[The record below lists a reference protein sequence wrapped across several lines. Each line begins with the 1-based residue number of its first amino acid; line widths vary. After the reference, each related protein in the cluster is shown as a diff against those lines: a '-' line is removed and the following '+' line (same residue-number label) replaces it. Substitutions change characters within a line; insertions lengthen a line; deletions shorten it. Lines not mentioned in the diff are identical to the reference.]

1 VCHNYLDKRY
11 QYGINRFMHVD
22 IVPNRNSRPCA
33 LIRETFR
40 ENGKPRHRTIKNI
53 SDLPMDRIIAIKRA
67 LQGDFDGIAFTGA
80 DGVKTEQGST
90 FGALYAAYQV
100 AKETGL
106 GEVLGTDRRG
116 KLALLMVLAQVISPM
131 SRRALVEWAKNQ
143 ALWEVLGLCQSGEI
157 DFDEDDLYAVLDEIA
172 EKRHWIELELFK
184 VRNKAC
190 SRLFL
195 YDVTS
200 SYLEGTCNELSA
212 WGFNRDG
219 KKGKKQIVIGLLTDK
234 DGDPVAVDVFKG
246 NTSDPKTVVE
256 QIKKLSERFGVRDVV
271 FVGDRGMLKRLP
283 LDAVQAAHF
292 SYITAITKPQVE
304 ALVREGVIQLSWLDE
319 CLGEVEHEKVRY
331 VFRRNPVRAMELEE
345 SRLARMRRVED
356 LARDL
361 SLYLAASGRR
371 RADVALRKV
380 TQKIAG
386 LKVEGFVSARLDG
399 REVVVE
405 VNQEALGEKARLDG
419 VYVLKTDTPPD
430 EMDKEWVHKAYKS
443 LYEVER
449 DFRSMKTEL
458 EVRPVYLRNAG
469 RTRGH
474 VLVVMLALILKR
486 ELQKRLAGIEME
498 VRHALG
504 ALAGWSL
511 LNESLGELRFTRL
524 PQPNPRQQRILDALG
539 IQQPTVLGVPRKRG
553 RRKKQ

>member
-1 VCHNYLDKRY
+1 
-11 QYGINRFMHVD
+11 MHVD
-22 IVPNRNSRPCA
+22 IVPNRKSRPCA

-40 ENGKPRHRTIKNI
+40 ENGKAKHRTVKNI
-53 SDLPMDRIIAIKRA
+53 SHLPMDRIIAIKRA
-67 LQGDFDGIAFTGA
+67 LQGDFDGIAFTGVE
-80 DGVKTEQGST
+80 GVKTEQGAT
-90 FGALYAAYQV
+90 FGALYAAYQI

-106 GEVLGTDRRG
+106 MEVLGAQRRG
-116 KLALLMVLAQVISPM
+116 KLALLMVLAQLISPM
-131 SRRALVEWAKNQ
+131 SKRALVQWAKNQ
-143 ALWEVLGLCQSGEI
+143 ALWEVIGLGESGEI
-157 DFDEDDLYAVLDEIA
+157 GFDEDDLYAVLDEIA
-172 EKRHWIELELFK
+172 EKRHRIELELFR

-190 SRLFL
+190 GRLFL

-200 SYLEGTCNELSA
+200 SYLEGVCNELSA

-256 QIKKLSERFGVRDVV
+256 QIKKLSERFGVSDVV
-271 FVGDRGMLKRLP
+271 FVGDRGMLKRIP

-304 ALVREGVIQLSWLDE
+304 KLIHEGVIQLSWLDE
-319 CLGEVEHEKVRY
+319 RLGEVEHEGVRY
-331 VFRRNPVRAMELEE
+331 VFRRNPVRAMELEG
-345 SRLARMRRVED
+345 SRRARMRKVED
-356 LARDL
+356 LAREL
-361 SLYLAASGRR
+361 STYLAASPRR
-371 RADVALRKV
+371 RAEVALSKV
-380 TQKIAG
+380 TEKIVR
-386 LKVEGFVSARLDG
+386 LKVEDLVTARLDG

-405 VNQEALGEKARLDG
+405 VNQEALAAKARLDG
-419 VYVLKTDTPPD
+419 VYVLKTDTPAS
-430 EMDKEWVHKAYKS
+430 EMDKEWVHKAYKG
-443 LYEVER
+443 LCQVER

-486 ELQKRLAGIEME
+486 ELQRRLVGIEME
-498 VRHALG
+498 VRHALD
-504 ALAGWSL
+504 ALAGWTL

-524 PQPNPRQQRILDALG
+524 PQPNARQQKILDALG
-539 IQQPTVLGVPRKRG
+539 IPQPTVLGVPRKRG
-553 RRKKQ
+553 RQKRQ

>member
-1 VCHNYLDKRY
+1 
-11 QYGINRFMHVD
+11 MHVD

-40 ENGKPRHRTIKNI
+40 ENGKAKHRTVKNI

-80 DGVKTEQGST
+80 DGVNTEQGST

-106 GEVLGTDRRG
+106 SEVLGTDRQG

-143 ALWEVLGLCQSGEI
+143 ALWEVFGLQSGEI

-172 EKRHWIELELFK
+172 EKRHRIEVELFR

-219 KKGKKQIVIGLLTDK
+219 KKGKKQIVIGLLTDQ

-256 QIKKLSERFGVRDVV
+256 QIEKLSERFGVTDVV
-271 FVGDRGMLKRLP
+271 FVGDRGMLKRIP

-304 ALVREGVIQLSWLDE
+304 TLLREGVIQLSWLDE
-319 CLGEVEHEKVRY
+319 RLGEVEHEGIRY

-345 SRLARMRRVED
+345 SRQARIGRVED
-356 LARDL
+356 LALEL
-361 SLYLAASGRR
+361 SSYLAASSRR

-380 TQKIAG
+380 MEKIVG
-386 LKVEGFVSARLDG
+386 LKVESFVSARLEG
-399 REVVVE
+399 RAVVVE

-419 VYVLKTDTPPD
+419 VYVLKTDTPAS

-449 DFRSMKTEL
+449 DFRSMKSEL

-486 ELQKRLAGIEME
+486 EFQKRLAGIAME
-498 VRHALG
+498 VRHALD
-504 ALAGWSL
+504 ALSGWTL
-511 LNESLGELRFTRL
+511 LQESLGELRFTRL
-524 PQPNPRQQRILDALG
+524 PQPNPRQREILDALG
-539 IQQPTVLGVPRKRG
+539 IQQPTAFGVPRKRG
-553 RRKKQ
+553 RRKKT

>member
-1 VCHNYLDKRY
+1 
-11 QYGINRFMHVD
+11 MHVD

-40 ENGKPRHRTIKNI
+40 ENGKAKHRTVKNI

-80 DGVKTEQGST
+80 DGVNTEQGST

-106 GEVLGTDRRG
+106 SEVLGTDRQG

-143 ALWEVLGLCQSGEI
+143 ALWEVLGLQSGEI

-172 EKRHWIELELFK
+172 EKRHRIELELFK

-219 KKGKKQIVIGLLTDK
+219 KKGKKQIVIGLLTDQ

-256 QIKKLSERFGVRDVV
+256 QIEKLSERFGVTDVV
-271 FVGDRGMLKRLP
+271 FVGDRGMLKRIP

-292 SYITAITKPQVE
+292 SYITAITKHQVE
-304 ALVREGVIQLSWLDE
+304 TLLREGVIQLSWLDE
-319 CLGEVEHEKVRY
+319 RLGEVERDGIRY

-345 SRLARMRRVED
+345 SRQARIGRVED
-356 LARDL
+356 LALEL
-361 SLYLAASGRR
+361 SSYLAASSRR

-380 TQKIAG
+380 MEKIVG
-386 LKVEGFVSARLDG
+386 LKVESFVSARLEG
-399 REVVVE
+399 RAVVVE

-419 VYVLKTDTPPD
+419 VYVLKTDTPAS

-449 DFRSMKTEL
+449 DFRSMKSEL

-486 ELQKRLAGIEME
+486 EFQKRLAGIAME
-498 VRHALG
+498 VRHALD
-504 ALAGWSL
+504 ALSGWTL
-511 LNESLGELRFTRL
+511 LQESLGELRFTRL
-524 PQPNPRQQRILDALG
+524 PQPNPRQREILDALG
-539 IQQPTVLGVPRKRG
+539 IQQPTAFGVPRKRG
-553 RRKKQ
+553 RRKKT

>member
-1 VCHNYLDKRY
+1 
-11 QYGINRFMHVD
+11 MHVD

-40 ENGKPRHRTIKNI
+40 ENGKAKHRTVKNI
-53 SDLPMDRIIAIKRA
+53 SHLPMDRIIAIKRA
-67 LQGDFDGIAFTGA
+67 LQGDFDGIAFTGVE
-80 DGVKTEQGST
+80 GVRTEQGST
-90 FGALYAAYQV
+90 FGALYAGYQI

-106 GEVLGTDRRG
+106 AKVLGTDKVG
-116 KLALLMVLAQVISPM
+116 KLALLMVLAQFISPM
-131 SRRALVEWAKNQ
+131 SRRALVQWAKNQ
-143 ALWEVLGLCQSGEI
+143 ALWEVLGLGESPEI

-172 EKRHWIELELFK
+172 EKRDRIELDLFK

-212 WGFNRDG
+212 WGYNRDG

-256 QIKKLSERFGVRDVV
+256 QIKRLSHRFGVSDVV
-271 FVGDRGMLKRLP
+271 FVGDRGMLKRIP
-283 LDAVQAAHF
+283 LDAVQQAHF
-292 SYITAITKPQVE
+292 GYITAITKPQVE
-304 ALVREGVIQLSWLDE
+304 ALLREGVIQLSWLDE
-319 CLGEVEHEKVRY
+319 QLGEVEHEGVRY
-331 VFRRNPVRAMELEE
+331 VFRRNPVRAMELGE
-345 SRLARMRRVED
+345 SREERLRRVAD
-356 LARDL
+356 LAGDL
-361 SLYLAASGRR
+361 STYLAASPRR
-371 RADVALRKV
+371 RAEVALRKV
-380 TQKIAG
+380 TEKIAG
-386 LKVEGFVSARLDG
+386 LKMEDFVSARLEN

-405 VNQEALGEKARLDG
+405 VDQEALAAKARLDG
-419 VYVLKTDTPPD
+419 VYVLKTDTPAA
-430 EMDKEWVHKAYKS
+430 EMDKDEVHRAYKS
-443 LYEVER
+443 LYQVER

-486 ELQKRLAGIEME
+486 EFQKRLDAIEME
-498 VRHALG
+498 VRHALDT
-504 ALAGWSL
+504 LAGWTL

-524 PQPNPRQQRILDALG
+524 PQPHARQQRILDALG
-539 IQQPTVLGVPRKRG
+539 ILQPTVWGVPRKRG
-553 RRKKQ
+553 RGKRK

>member
-1 VCHNYLDKRY
+1 
-11 QYGINRFMHVD
+11 MHVD

-40 ENGKPRHRTIKNI
+40 ENGKAKHRTVKNI

-80 DGVKTEQGST
+80 DGVNTEQGST

-106 GEVLGTDRRG
+106 SEVLGTDRQG

-143 ALWEVLGLCQSGEI
+143 ALWEVFGLQSGEI

-172 EKRHWIELELFK
+172 EKRHRIEVELFR

-219 KKGKKQIVIGLLTDK
+219 KKGKKQIVIGLLTDQ

-256 QIKKLSERFGVRDVV
+256 QIEKLSERFGVTDVV
-271 FVGDRGMLKRLP
+271 FVGDRGMLKRIP

-304 ALVREGVIQLSWLDE
+304 TLLREGVIQLSWLDE
-319 CLGEVEHEKVRY
+319 RLGEVEHEGIRY

-345 SRLARMRRVED
+345 SRQARIGRVED
-356 LARDL
+356 LALEL
-361 SLYLAASGRR
+361 SSYLAASSRR

-380 TQKIAG
+380 MEKIVG
-386 LKVEGFVSARLDG
+386 LKVESFVSARLEG
-399 REVVVE
+399 RAVVVE

-419 VYVLKTDTPPD
+419 VYVLKTDTPAS

-449 DFRSMKTEL
+449 DFRSMKSEL

-486 ELQKRLAGIEME
+486 EFQKRLAGIAME
-498 VRHALG
+498 VRHALD
-504 ALAGWSL
+504 ALSGWTL
-511 LNESLGELRFTRL
+511 LQESLGELRFTRL
-524 PQPNPRQQRILDALG
+524 PQPNPRQREILDVLG

-553 RRKKQ
+553 RRKGQ

>member
-1 VCHNYLDKRY
+1 
-11 QYGINRFMHVD
+11 MHVD

-40 ENGKPRHRTIKNI
+40 ENGKAKHRTVKNI

-80 DGVKTEQGST
+80 DGVNTEQGSM

-106 GEVLGTDRRG
+106 SEVLGTDRQG

-143 ALWEVLGLCQSGEI
+143 ALWEVLGLQSGEI

-172 EKRHWIELELFK
+172 EKRHRIEVELFR

-219 KKGKKQIVIGLLTDK
+219 KKGKKQIVIGLLTDQ

-246 NTSDPKTVVE
+246 NTSDPNTVVE
-256 QIKKLSERFGVRDVV
+256 QIEKLSERFGVTDVV
-271 FVGDRGMLKRLP
+271 FVGDRGMLKRIP

-304 ALVREGVIQLSWLDE
+304 TLLREGVIQLSWLDE
-319 CLGEVEHEKVRY
+319 RLGEVEHEGIRY

-345 SRLARMRRVED
+345 SRQARIGRVED
-356 LARDL
+356 LALEL
-361 SLYLAASGRR
+361 SSYLAASSRR
-371 RADVALRKV
+371 RADVALRKIME
-380 TQKIAG
+380 KIVG
-386 LKVEGFVSARLDG
+386 LKVESFVSARLEG
-399 REVVVE
+399 RAVVVE

-419 VYVLKTDTPPD
+419 VYVLKTDTPAS

-449 DFRSMKTEL
+449 DFRSMKSEL

-486 ELQKRLAGIEME
+486 EFQKRLAGIAME
-498 VRHALG
+498 VRHALD
-504 ALAGWSL
+504 ALSGWTL
-511 LNESLGELRFTRL
+511 LQESFGELRFTRL
-524 PQPNPRQQRILDALG
+524 PQPNPRQREILDALG
-539 IQQPTVLGVPRKRG
+539 IRQPTAFGVPRKRG
-553 RRKKQ
+553 RRKKT

>member
-1 VCHNYLDKRY
+1 
-11 QYGINRFMHVD
+11 MHVD

-40 ENGKPRHRTIKNI
+40 ENGKAKHRTVKNI

-67 LQGDFDGIAFTGA
+67 LQGDFDGIAFTGGVG
-80 DGVKTEQGST
+80 GVKTEQGAA
-90 FGALYAAYQV
+90 FGALYAAYQI
-100 AKETGL
+100 ARETGL
-106 GEVLGTDRRG
+106 VKVLGTDRCG

-131 SRRALVEWAKNQ
+131 SRRALVEWAKSQ
-143 ALWEVLGLCQSGEI
+143 ALWEVLGLCRSGEI
-157 DFDEDDLYAVLDEIA
+157 DFDEDDLYAVLDGIA
-172 EKRHWIELELFK
+172 EKRRRVELELFK

-200 SYLEGTCNELSA
+200 SYLEGKCNELSA
-212 WGFNRDG
+212 WGYNRDG

-256 QIKKLSERFGVRDVV
+256 QIERLSERFGVTDVI
-271 FVGDRGMLKRLP
+271 FVGDRGMLKRIP

-304 ALVREGVIQLSWLDE
+304 ALLREGVIQLSWFDE
-319 CLGEVEHEKVRY
+319 RLGEVEHEGIRY

-345 SRLARMRRVED
+345 SRLARIRRVED

-361 SLYLAASGRR
+361 SMYLAASPRR

-380 TQKIAG
+380 TQKIVG
-386 LKVEGFVSARLDG
+386 LKVEGFVCVRLEG

-405 VNQEALGEKARLDG
+405 VDHEALADKARLDG
-419 VYVLKTDTPPD
+419 VYVLKTDTPAC
-430 EMDKEWVHKAYKS
+430 EMDKECVHKAYKG

-449 DFRSMKTEL
+449 DFRSMKTDL

-498 VRHALG
+498 VRHALD
-504 ALAGWSL
+504 ALAGWTL
-511 LNESLGELRFTRL
+511 LCESLAELRFTRL
-524 PQPNPRQQRILDALG
+524 PQPNARQQRILDVLG
-539 IQQPTVLGVPRKRG
+539 IQQPTVFGVPRKRG
-553 RRKKQ
+553 RPKRQ

>member
-1 VCHNYLDKRY
+1 
-11 QYGINRFMHVD
+11 MHVD

-40 ENGKPRHRTIKNI
+40 ENGKAKHRTVKNI

-67 LQGDFDGIAFTGA
+67 LQGDFDGIAFTGT

-90 FGALYAAYQV
+90 FGALYAAYEI

-106 GEVLGTDRRG
+106 VEVLGADRRG

-143 ALWEVLGLCQSGEI
+143 ALWEVLGLCQSGKI
-157 DFDEDDLYAVLDEIA
+157 DFDEDDLYAVLDEVA
-172 EKRHWIELELFK
+172 EKRHRIELELFK

-219 KKGKKQIVIGLLTDK
+219 KKGKKQIVIGLLADK

-256 QIKKLSERFGVRDVV
+256 QIKKLSERFGVTDVV
-271 FVGDRGMLKRLP
+271 FVGDRGMLKRIP

-304 ALVREGVIQLSWLDE
+304 TLLREGVIQLSWLDE
-319 CLGEVEHEKVRY
+319 RLGEVEHEGIRY

-345 SRLARMRRVED
+345 SRQARMRRVED
-356 LARDL
+356 LTREL
-361 SLYLAASGRR
+361 STYLAASPRR
-371 RADVALRKV
+371 RAEVALRKV
-380 TQKIAG
+380 TEKIVG
-386 LKVEGFVSARLDG
+386 LKVESFVSARLEG

-405 VNQEALGEKARLDG
+405 VNQGALGEKARLDG
-419 VYVLKTDTPPD
+419 VYVLKTDTPAC

-486 ELQKRLAGIEME
+486 ELHKRLAGIEME
-498 VRHALG
+498 VRHALD
-504 ALAGWSL
+504 ALAGWTL
-511 LNESLGELRFTRL
+511 LHESLTELRFTRL

-539 IQQPTVLGVPRKRG
+539 IHQPTVLGVPRKRR